1 MLVFAFEY
9 RAREACSIRLD
20 CYLGTAF
27 VQVAK
32 FEAKKK
38 KVTLFQPLTGFEVRL
53 CVIIV
58 LLFHRVPASFEAG
71 GVRLELRKLFPK
83 LSFEA

>member
-1 MLVFAFEY
+1 MLVFVFEY
-9 RAREACSIRLD
+9 RAKEACSIRLG

-53 CVIIV
+53 CLNIV

-71 GVRLELRKLFPK
+71 GVRLELQK
-83 LSFEA
+83 LSQKLGFEA